1 MELDEYEGSGKT
13 QLKGQEKPK
22 GQEKSSLCVYP
33 SNPLL
38 LRKGAGAGCLSP
50 RNLALAFL
58 HFLSLHCISSLY
70 LEAQGPLF
78 LQCKMICT

>member
-38 LRKGAGAGCLSP
+38 LRKGAGAGCLSQEP
-50 RNLALAFL
+50 CLSISPFL
-58 HFLSLHCISSLY
+58 VPPLY
-70 LEAQGPLF
+70 LQPVFGGSGATFPA
-78 LQCKMICT
+78 M